1 MIILS
6 PRSLRTIPTS
16 TREQVVQDD
25 LIKPV
30 FRAKTG
36 IGIITNFSS
45 NRIEERDRLYF
56 PFHISPRRIESFVTR
71 RKFLVR
77 I

>member
-25 LIKPV
+25 LIKAV

-45 NRIEERDRLYF
+45 NRIEERDRSIIFSLPYF
-56 PFHISPRRIESFVTR
+56 ASSNRILRNST
-71 RKFLVR
+71 
-77 I
+77 